1 MFRFSFGVVLASTS
15 LAVAG
20 CGGGGGNST
29 PVKSAPTIAW
39 ATPAAVTYGTALSS
53 TQLDAKASVAG
64 SYSYSPAAGQVLTA
78 GTHTLS
84 VTFTPTDTTDYDSAS
99 SSVTL
104 TVNQATPVISWATPA
119 SIVAGTALGG
129 TQLDATASVAGSF
142 VYSPA
147 AGTVEG
153 TVGTTMLSTT
163 FTPTDTTDY
172 TTATDKVSLTVT
184 SSSQAP
190 GTAYVDFGS
199 ANQTIRGFGGSTAW
213 MPTMTTTQ
221 ADALFG
227 TGSGEIGL
235 SILRVRI
242 DPSSTVGSA
251 ANWGTELANAQA
263 AQTASG
269 GTASV
274 IASPWTPPAAW
285 KSNSSTV
292 MGSLNTANYADY
304 ANYLESYV
312 TFMASGGVNLYGISM
327 QNEPDA
333 NVSYESCVWTPGQMD
348 TWIAENGSVLTTKLI
363 MPESEGF
370 NISYSD
376 PALDDASAVGNI
388 GIIAGHLYGASPAYY
403 ANAENKGKQVWMTEH
418 YLTPAGTQPAI
429 ADAIAAAEEIHN
441 SLTVGDYNAY
451 VWWWAIDWNPGSGVT
466 NTGLI
471 DTNSSPNYYG
481 YALAQFSRFV
491 RPGYVRANATASPV
505 AGVYV
510 SAYYGSGHSV
520 IVAINS
526 NTTATPLPI
535 VIENATVTSVT
546 PYQTTATAGVAQL
559 SAVSV
564 AGDTFTAT
572 LPAESITTFVQ

>member
-1 MFRFSFGVVLASTS
+1 
-15 LAVAG
+15 
-20 CGGGGGNST
+20 
-29 PVKSAPTIAW
+29 
-39 ATPAAVTYGTALSS
+39 
-53 TQLDAKASVAG
+53 
-64 SYSYSPAAGQVLTA
+64 
-78 GTHTLS
+78 
-84 VTFTPTDTTDYDSAS
+84 
-99 SSVTL
+99 
-104 TVNQATPVISWATPA
+104 
-119 SIVAGTALGG
+119 
-129 TQLDATASVAGSF
+129 
-142 VYSPA
+142 
-147 AGTVEG
+147 
-153 TVGTTMLSTT
+153 MLSTT